1 MAVSVAPLTTA
12 VMNSVPQNR
21 AGIASGVNNAVAR
34 TAGLVAIAIF
44 GIVMLDI
51 FRNDLDRQL
60 KAARIAPTVSR
71 SLQAQAIKLAAIETP
86 DHQDLAAQQ
95 LIRRAIDDSFV
106 SGFRFVML
114 VGALLAAASAAVAL
128 ILIAAAPK

>member
-1 MAVSVAPLTTA
+1 
-12 VMNSVPQNR
+12 
-21 AGIASGVNNAVAR
+21 
-34 TAGLVAIAIF
+34 
-44 GIVMLDI
+44 
-51 FRNDLDRQL
+51 LDRQL

-71 SLQAQAIKLAAIETP
+71 SLQVQAIKLAAIETP